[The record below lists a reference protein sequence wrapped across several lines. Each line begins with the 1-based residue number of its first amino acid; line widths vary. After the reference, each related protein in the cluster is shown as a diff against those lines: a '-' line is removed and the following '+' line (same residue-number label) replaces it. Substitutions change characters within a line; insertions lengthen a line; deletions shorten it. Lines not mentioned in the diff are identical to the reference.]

1 MSSPGKDLR
10 VIVAGGGDTG
20 LRAAELL
27 DDRGHDVVLIE
38 ADPDRCKELSDAYV
52 ATVIEGD
59 ATLPAILEQA
69 DPEGADVVAALTN
82 NVSANLAICM
92 IAQQLNPAIHTVL
105 RTDAETGD
113 AHADLVG
120 AVIYPERASALLAV
134 NAIVGSDVR
143 SLEHAMGQ
151 LEIIE
156 VRVQEGAP
164 AAGKPLTDIRFP
176 TGSLVVSDQDGTR
189 VARPDTVLH
198 PGRHYIV
205 ACEPAVTHEVMQL
218 LRG

>member
-10 VIVAGGGDTG
+10 VIVAGGGDIG
-20 LRAAELL
+20 LRTAELL
-27 DDRGHDVVLIE
+27 DERGHTVVLIE
-38 ADPDRCKELSDAYV
+38 QDPARCNELIDEYV

-59 ATLPAILEQA
+59 ATLPAILRQA
-69 DPEGADVVAALTN
+69 APDDADVVAGLTN
-82 NVSANLAICM
+82 NVSANLALCM
-92 IAQQLNPAIHTVL
+92 MAQQFNPSVHTVL

-113 AHADLVG
+113 AHANLVG

-164 AAGKPLTDIRFP
+164 AAGKSLTDISFP

-189 VARPDTVLH
+189 VARPDTVLQ
-198 PGRHYIV
+198 PGQHYIV
-205 ACEPAVTHEVMQL
+205 ACEPSVTDEVMRL

>member
-1 MSSPGKDLR
+1 MTTSGKDLR
-10 VIVAGGGDTG
+10 VIVAGGGDIG
-20 LRAAELL
+20 LRTAELL
-27 DDRGHDVVLIE
+27 DDRGHDVVIIE
-38 ADPDRCKELSDAYV
+38 RDAARCDELADAYV

-59 ATLPAILEQA
+59 ATLPSILEQA
-69 DPEGADVVAALTN
+69 DPQAADVVAGLTN
-82 NVSANLAICM
+82 DVSSNLALCM
-92 IAQQLNPAIHTVL
+92 MAQQLNPAIHTVL
-105 RTDAETGD
+105 RTDANTGD

-143 SLEHAMGQ
+143 SLEHAMGR

-156 VRVQEGAP
+156 VRVDEGAP
-164 AAGKPLTDIRFP
+164 AAGKPLTDVSFP

-189 VARPDTVLH
+189 VARPDTVLK
-198 PGRHYIV
+198 PDQHYIV
-205 ACEPAVTHEVMQL
+205 ACEPSVTHEVMQL

>member
-1 MSSPGKDLR
+1 MTTSGKDLR
-10 VIVAGGGDTG
+10 VIVAGGGNIG
-20 LRAAELL
+20 LRTAELL
-27 DDRGHDVVLIE
+27 DDRGHNVVLIE
-38 ADPDRCKELSDAYV
+38 RDPDRCETLIDEYV

-59 ATLPAILEQA
+59 ATLPDILRQA
-69 DPEGADVVAALTN
+69 NPEDADVVAGLTN
-82 NVSANLAICM
+82 DISANLALCM
-92 IAQQLNPAIHTVL
+92 MAQQFNPDVHTVL
-105 RTDAETGD
+105 RTNAETGD
-113 AHADLVG
+113 AHGDLVG

-134 NAIVGSDVR
+134 NAILGSDVR

-164 AAGKPLTDIRFP
+164 AAGKSLTDIRFP

-189 VARPDTVLH
+189 VARPDTVLQ
-198 PGRHYIV
+198 PGQHYIV
-205 ACEPAVTHEVMQL
+205 ACEPSVTQEVMQL

>member
-10 VIVAGGGDTG
+10 VIVAGGGDIG
-20 LRAAELL
+20 LRTAELL
-27 DDRGHDVVLIE
+27 NKRGHTVVLIE
-38 ADPDRCKELSDAYV
+38 QDPTRCEELIDAYV

-59 ATLPAILEQA
+59 ATLPDILRQA
-69 DPEGADVVAALTN
+69 NPSDADVVAGLTN
-82 NVSANLAICM
+82 DMSANLALCM
-92 IAQQLNPAIHTVL
+92 MAQQFNPAIHTVL
-105 RTDAETGD
+105 RTDADTGD

-164 AAGKPLTDIRFP
+164 AAGKPLTDVSFP

-198 PGRHYIV
+198 PDQHYIV
-205 ACEPAVTHEVMQL
+205 ACEPSVTDEVMQL